1 MGYLPFVIHIIIVAS
16 VIILSTCLL
25 KKHLMQG
32 YQYIQKRYSHFTI
45 GSINLVLLFYL
56 MTAFIL
62 IPKSAAHIII
72 YLVEHKTPD
81 MIQTSYT
88 SVLYSSAFVLS
99 VYILRCFPFE
109 AKIG

>member
-1 MGYLPFVIHIIIVAS
+1 
-16 VIILSTCLL
+16 
-25 KKHLMQG
+25 
-32 YQYIQKRYSHFTI
+32 
-45 GSINLVLLFYL
+45 